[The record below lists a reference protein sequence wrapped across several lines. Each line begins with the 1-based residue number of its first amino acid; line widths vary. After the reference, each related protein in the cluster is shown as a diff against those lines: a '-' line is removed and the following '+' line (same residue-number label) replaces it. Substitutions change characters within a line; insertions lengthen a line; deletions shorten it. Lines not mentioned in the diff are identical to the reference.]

1 MSYRKVQAR
10 AVVVTTGAGGGVL
23 LQSKEVVGGR
33 VVQPQG
39 FAALVSIAYVVPSLL
54 HSQYPRLSAIAAHVL
69 SGSALCWHVTAA
81 AAAEVTVV
89 AAEVAVERTNDLPDH
104 VER

>member
-10 AVVVTTGAGGGVL
+10 GVVVDVTAAGAGGGVL

-39 FAALVSIAYVVPSLL
+39 FVALVWIA
-54 HSQYPRLSAIAAHVL
+54 
-69 SGSALCWHVTAA
+69 
-81 AAAEVTVV
+81 
-89 AAEVAVERTNDLPDH
+89 
-104 VER
+104 

>member
-10 AVVVTTGAGGGVL
+10 GVVVGVTTTGAGGGVL

-39 FAALVSIAYVVPSLL
+39 FGALGSIA
-54 HSQYPRLSAIAAHVL
+54 
-69 SGSALCWHVTAA
+69 
-81 AAAEVTVV
+81 
-89 AAEVAVERTNDLPDH
+89 
-104 VER
+104 